1 VAESGP
7 ARRIKQEIDAEIGV
21 VEQHEELLQ
30 LPDRRRTH
38 FERHHFADEHVQPH
52 HVTGHVEHDE
62 HSGNEQQHFSD
73 AVLDAE

>member
-1 VAESGP
+1 MAESGP

-52 HVTGHVEHDE
+52 HVTATV
-62 HSGNEQQHFSD
+62 SKSTPVSFQFMQSSSKQ
-73 AVLDAE
+73 